1 MNTTADEKTTKA
13 RRVISAKEK
22 AQAVLAV
29 WSSRR
34 NTARVCRELGVN
46 WGILRSWEKR
56 SLSGILTAL
65 GGEAQSAGPQGELGC
80 RLESLLA
87 GLTSTVVPL
96 PTSSPAEATAEGL
109 ITAMS
114 QV

>member
-1 MNTTADEKTTKA
+1 MNTTVDEKTTKA

-65 GGEAQSAGPQGELGC
+65 GGEEMPVSPQGELGY
-80 RLESLLA
+80 RLESLLT

-96 PTSSPAEATAEGL
+96 PPSSPSEATAEGMT
-109 ITAMS
+109 TAVS